1 MNESMVIS
9 EEQNKVIIAI
19 NWIKKLANG
28 INPIDGRALPD
39 SDIVNNVHVSR
50 CLFYVSHLLENI
62 EESKPSKHKQYELD
76 FQLTP
81 EDAAKVTITD
91 KTGITMFV
99 KEINKV
105 IPENMKPLAVSKVA
119 QWLVSIGYLEE
130 REKTMVTNTKLQL
143 NSEHPSES
151 LLPGKMEHKGSIL
164 LYPMMPT
171 RSTLS
176 LRTFSSYSSISP
188 RFSIFS

>member
-1 MNESMVIS
+1 MNESMFIS

-28 INPIDGRALPD
+28 INPIDGSALPD

-50 CLFYVSHLLENI
+50 CLFYVSNLLENI

-119 QWLVSIGYLEE
+119 QWLVSVGYLEE
-130 REKTMVTNTKLQL
+130 REKNDGHKYRAPTELGTSIGITSAWKDGTQGQYLAVSYDANAQLFILENLFKL
-143 NSEHPSES
+143 
-151 LLPGKMEHKGSIL
+151 
-164 LYPMMPT
+164 
-171 RSTLS
+171 
-176 LRTFSSYSSISP
+176 
-188 RFSIFS
+188 